1 MPKYHL
7 INSREERCTK
17 RNVNKHISSLKSTIF
32 KKNNFIVEL
41 KKNIDNVCSANNYL
55 DNTYKFLYNTY
66 CKLYSDFEDLS
77 GSYNKLKN
85 DKEDLEK
92 KYKEL
97 LDEFVEKE
105 ILNENKNED
114 ISHMRRDTVF

>member
-1 MPKYHL
+1 MPKYRL
-7 INSREERCTK
+7 VNSREERCAK
-17 RNVNKHISSLKSTIF
+17 RNVNKDIFSLKSTIF

-41 KKNIDNVCSANNYL
+41 KKKIDNVYSANNYL

-114 ISHMRRDTVF
+114 ISYTRRDTVF

>member
-7 INSREERCTK
+7 VNSRTERCRT
-17 RNVNKHISSLKSTIF
+17 RNIKKEFSNLKSTIF
-32 KKNNFIVEL
+32 KKNNLIVEL
-41 KKNIDNVCSANNYL
+41 KKTVDNAYSANNYL

-66 CKLYSDFEDLS
+66 CKLYSDFEELS
-77 GSYNKLKN
+77 GSYNQVKN
-85 DKEDLEK
+85 DKENLEK

-105 ILNENKNED
+105 IENEN
-114 ISHMRRDTVF
+114 